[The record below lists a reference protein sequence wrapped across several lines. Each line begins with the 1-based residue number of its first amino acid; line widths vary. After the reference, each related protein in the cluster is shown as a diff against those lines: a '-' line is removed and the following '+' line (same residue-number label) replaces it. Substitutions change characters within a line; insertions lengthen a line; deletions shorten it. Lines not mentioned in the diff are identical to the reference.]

1 MCSGV
6 LDATSTGPQL
16 ERSRD
21 SVRQL
26 IRCWPVGSR
35 GWKNGGVGND
45 TESERAAAFRLA
57 ANGDITGAI
66 RILRLIAEASGDP
79 EDRLVLGRM
88 AYLAADYSDAQ
99 AQLENAYREFQA
111 RHLPRRASMAAV
123 ALGRLYFDGL
133 EDQVLGR
140 GWLTRAVSLLD
151 HEEPCVE
158 RGYAVLGLMGASV
171 SSADELEANAAI
183 ALDLAHQFSDRD
195 LECKALG
202 DSGLALV
209 SMGRIRDGMVRLDE
223 AFTMIISGDSTDPS
237 VVGQVL
243 CGLLSACDRCGDVIR
258 AESWL
263 RYIEDSSAR
272 RKSGPSLHLA
282 AHCWSAFGSVLC
294 HVGRWQEAETALR
307 MGLAR
312 GDASVRHTKLAT
324 RAALAELWIR
334 QGRLEEA
341 VGLIDKHV
349 DRVEITGP
357 RARLYLAQGRSEL
370 AAAVARQALRQ
381 LHGDR
386 LRSAALLLILVEA
399 ELGGGNYEAAEEAAR
414 LLQQLSDGADVPAVA
429 AQAALGMSKTAAAKA
444 DLRLAARHLDTGLA
458 ALPADSW
465 PLLRAAL
472 HLELARVQSGMAPAD
487 AIVNAQAAL
496 SIYEAVGAP
505 EASAAADLL
514 RASGVAVTVAPP
526 PGTALDVLSRREH
539 EVLDLV
545 AQGMTNPAI
554 ARALFISAKTAEHHV
569 GSILA
574 KLGLRNRTEAA
585 VFAASFQISQQTA
598 STARR

>member
-1 MCSGV
+1 MRKATGV
-6 LDATSTGPQL
+6 IPAGRRTSLGQGLRPRLPDQGL
-16 ERSRD
+16 G
-21 SVRQL
+21 L
-26 IRCWPVGSR
+26 
-35 GWKNGGVGND
+35 GWKNGRVGND
-45 TESERAAAFRLA
+45 VASERTAAFRLVS
-57 ANGDITGAI
+57 NGDIHGAI
-66 RILRLIAEASGDP
+66 RILRLIAAASGDP

-88 AYLAADYSDAQ
+88 AYLAAEYGDAQ
-99 AQLENAYREFQA
+99 VQLESAYRGFQE

-140 GWLTRAVSLLD
+140 GWLSRAVRLLE

-158 RGYAVLGLMGASV
+158 RGYALLGLMGASV
-171 SSADELEANAAI
+171 ASADELEANAAI
-183 ALDLAHQFSDRD
+183 ALDLAHQFGDRD

-209 SMGRIRDGMVRLDE
+209 SMGRIRDGMARLDE
-223 AFTMIISGDSTDPS
+223 AFTMIIGGDSTDPA

-243 CGLLSACDRCGDVIR
+243 CGLLSACDRCGDATR

-263 RYIEDSSAR
+263 RFIERSAPR
-272 RKSGPSLHLA
+272 RRASGPSLHAA

-312 GDASVRHTKLAT
+312 GEASVQHIKLAT

-341 VGLIDKHV
+341 AGLIDKHV

-357 RARLYLAQGRSEL
+357 RARLYLAQGEFEF

-381 LHGDR
+381 LDGDC
-386 LRSAALLLILVEA
+386 LRSAALLLVLAEA
-399 ELGGGNYEAAEEAAR
+399 ELGAGRLEAAEEATGR
-414 LLQQLSDGADVPAVA
+414 LQQLSDGAEVPAVA
-429 AQAALGMSKTAAAKA
+429 AQAALGLSKIAAAKE
-444 DLRLAARHLDTGLA
+444 DLDLAARHLDTGLA
-458 ALPADSW
+458 TLPANSW

-472 HLELARVQSGMAPAD
+472 HLELARLQSGAAPAD

-496 SIYEAVGAP
+496 SIYQAVGAP
-505 EASAAADLL
+505 EASIAADLL
-514 RASGVAVTVAPP
+514 RASGVAATVAPP
-526 PGTALDVLSRREH
+526 PGTALDLLSPRER
-539 EVLDLV
+539 EVLDLL
-545 AQGMTNPAI
+545 ATGMTNPAI
-554 ARALFISAKTAEHHV
+554 ARRLFITAKTAEHHV

-574 KLGLRNRTEAA
+574 KLGLQNRAEAA
-585 VFAASFQISQQTA
+585 VFAASFQISRQTR
-598 STARR
+598 SPARVS